1 MTYMRSAFLLL
12 IVAFSLMSAQE
23 SPPLRG
29 RAAERLEQ
37 WKQIRL
43 MEKLQMSEEVSIRF
57 FARYRTHTDELRTLG
72 RERAEVIEGLAGLA
86 KKKGN
91 EADIERSLGD
101 LGMLEEKVATTRSS
115 FLEELK
121 SILTIHQIAAYV
133 VFERDFNQNIREI
146 MQEVAKERMERRPL
160 R

>member
-12 IVAFSLMSAQE
+12 MLAFSLVSAQE

-37 WKQIRL
+37 WKKIRL

-57 FARYRTHTDELRTLG
+57 FARYNKHMDELRTIG
-72 RERAEVIEGLAGLA
+72 RERADLIDDLAGLA

-91 EADIERSLGD
+91 EVDIERALGD
-101 LGMLEEKVATTRSS
+101 LGMLEEKVATTRSA
-115 FLEELK
+115 FLGELK